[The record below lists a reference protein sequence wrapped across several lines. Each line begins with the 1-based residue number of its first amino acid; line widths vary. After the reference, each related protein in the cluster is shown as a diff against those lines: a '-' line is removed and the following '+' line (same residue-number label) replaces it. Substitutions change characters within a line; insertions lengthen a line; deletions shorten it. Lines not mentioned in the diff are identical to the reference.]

1 MFSWFEQHSKV
12 SWVVTILIAIFIF
25 YISSLTFA
33 PGTGTTNLLSIIYHI
48 LIFFFFSLFLF
59 ISSVKRN
66 QKARRLF
73 LLTVVISIIYAV
85 LDELHQHFVPGR
97 SSSISDIFLDSLGIS
112 FSSVIYFILMVYSKI
127 TGKIHK

>member
-97 SSSISDIFLDSLGIS
+97 SSSISDIFLDSLGIL